1 MQNASI
7 LFELFDGNEMLR
19 ARLRALRARIFCG
32 KQKNLM
38 KIILQNHIIIEL
50 DDLSYVTR

>member
-32 KQKNLM
+32 KLKNLM